1 MQYLINMD
9 IFVNYMISHCFLG
22 ILPSGDLTDI
32 ATETAGLYISVK
44 YLCYALASLFGLVGG
59 LKIYNQW
66 QLHGKHHLHI
76 ESEIVAWIGGSVFFL
91 LAGAIIQAI
100 LL

>member
-1 MQYLINMD
+1 MNILFTY
-9 IFVNYMISHCFLG
+9 FLD
-22 ILPSGDLTDI
+22 ILPTGDLTDI
-32 ATETAGLYISVK
+32 ATATASLYISVK
-44 YLCYALASLFGLVGG
+44 YFCYGLAALFGLVGG
-59 LKIYNQW
+59 LRIYNHW

-76 ESEIVAWIGGSVFFL
+76 ESEIVAWTGASVFFI